1 MNESGTRLRNAR
13 PTGDVDRDGTHKD
26 HRVEVKIGPGCRIAI
41 PAAFREAMEA
51 REGDTL
57 VAAIDGNGVVQI
69 TSASAALRMARRIV
83 SEAIPGDV
91 SLSDSLIEDRRRETG
106 R

>member
-1 MNESGTRLRNAR
+1 MNEPSKRVRNPR
-13 PTGDVDRDGTHKD
+13 PAIRFGRDGTLTEN
-26 HRVEVKIGPGCRIAI
+26 RVEVKIGPGGRIAI

-51 REGDTL
+51 GEGDTL
-57 VAAIDGNGVVQI
+57 VAVIDGDGVVQL
-69 TSASAALRMARRIV
+69 TSASAALRIV

>member
-1 MNESGTRLRNAR
+1 MNEPGKRPRNAR
-13 PTGDVDRDGTHKD
+13 PTAGVDQDGRHND
-26 HRVEVKIGPGCRIAI
+26 QRVEVKIGSGGRIVI

-57 VAAIDGNGVVQI
+57 VAVIDGDGVVQLA
-69 TSASAALRMARRIV
+69 SASAALRMARRIV

-91 SLSDSLIEDRRRETG
+91 SLSASLIEDRCRETG

>member
-1 MNESGTRLRNAR
+1 MNEPGKRPRNAR
-13 PTGDVDRDGTHKD
+13 PTAGVDQDCTRKD
-26 HRVEVKIGPGCRIAI
+26 RRIEVKIGPGGRIVI
-41 PAAFREAMEA
+41 PAAFRQAMEA

-57 VAAIDGNGVVQI
+57 VASIDDGVVQL

-91 SLSDSLIEDRRRETG
+91 SLSDSLIEDRRREAG

>member
-1 MNESGTRLRNAR
+1 MNGPRKRPRNAG
-13 PTGDVDRDGTHKD
+13 PAVSVGQDGARAD
-26 HRVEVKIGPGCRIAI
+26 NRIEVKIGSGGRIAI

-51 REGDTL
+51 GEGDTL
-57 VAAIDGNGVVQI
+57 VATIDGDGIVQL

-91 SLSDSLIEDRRRETG
+91 SLSDSLIGDRRREAG